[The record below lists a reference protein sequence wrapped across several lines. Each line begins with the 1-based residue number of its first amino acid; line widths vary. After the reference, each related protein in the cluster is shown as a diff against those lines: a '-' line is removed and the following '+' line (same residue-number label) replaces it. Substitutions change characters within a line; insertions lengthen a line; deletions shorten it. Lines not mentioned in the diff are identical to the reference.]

1 MALTVG
7 PFGTYADAT
16 GVVDATAAA
25 EIAAMIVSL
34 KTLLPVTPSAFGAG
48 AGTPVT
54 AGSEQALPHPEFDK
68 IASDYAERLLV
79 EIDALAAAI
88 AAAPTV

>member
-1 MALTVG
+1 MALDVS
-7 PFGTYADAT
+7 PFGTYADVT

-25 EIAAMIVSL
+25 EIVTLVTTL
-34 KTLLPVTPSAFGAG
+34 KTFIPSTPSAFGAG

-54 AGSEQALPHPEFDK
+54 AASEAPMPHPDFDK
-68 IASDYAERLLV
+68 MDRDLAERLLG